1 MASRARRP
9 ALRYALWSCRFVHSK
24 LDLGASPQAW
34 SSFILQRLQAIP
46 TTALVE
52 SCDELSRA
60 RCDDFA
66 IFRAIGDEC
75 SYRLRG
81 DGQCTNRCIRP
92 AHASPT
98 AWECVSLLRSFAGV
112 MCRHRQFLQMI
123 ELRGSLLPLL
133 RSADLLRLLV
143 ACGHFTAQNAGQI
156 RKPQIEVEFNMLMGS
171 RKMIGHTSTLDLE
184 VISKRAK
191 RVMHVADFLEAA
203 KASVE
208 AAKVST
214 GGKKGGRK
222 RKSKTRSSSGGS
234 ALHALP
240 VLASCRAFRESR
252 SATGSSALIDLELS
266 GRATAGS
273 EAHRRWVPRLDAIP
287 SCLRDSGFELPRLRV
302 AVFNAF
308 SRVAP
313 HPAASCCKVALT
325 QTPWFFS
332 QAVSRFLHIGSARKQ
347 HGHGKWL
354 SMFAPVR
361 VELLQVEDIWEG
373 RLRRSTGPFSSGFD
387 VLLVPGG
394 SAKADWRSLES
405 EGREAIH
412 RFVQSGGG
420 YCGICAGAF
429 LAHRLRLLDAL
440 KKTAQQGKERTL
452 SDGESGDELDE
463 PQVAPHIPQAK
474 ASRDPFMV
482 NVQFT
487 KRGKRLLWTE
497 GSGPPSG
504 DDELHNGTVR
514 MRYHNGP
521 LLRVLKASPAEALCS
536 MTSDAA
542 AAVNGCAA
550 VVMQNCG
557 GGRVLAI
564 SPHPE
569 STQDG
574 LLVPQPGKE
583 RLRRVLQRAVLLAA
597 AGPAAHSWLEAELH
611 IPGKLRTAHLIAQAA
626 TTVLIERHYFLLC
639 SPLELLQTVHATV
652 RLLLLPSADSRFWTD
667 IFSPCLAWALTSLR
681 GRDMVTTLA
690 ACVAFQRFDAARSI
704 AGALSAEPTI
714 AKRDICVW
722 AGSLAVL
729 AGFRHLRGQLLEAG
743 AAIFAEAC
751 IAYAGCLGESEA
763 RQLLTFAL
771 AAGLQGVCVKYPRL
785 EELTDA
791 IQVRNPKSARQTK
804 SRMHEEVLQSLLIVV
819 SGPASPLACRPSLSA
834 EEPCAIYSID
844 IAVHHPP
851 RAAKSAAS
859 RL

>member
-1 MASRARRP
+1 MAWRASRP
-9 ALRYALWSCRFVHSK
+9 ALRCALRSRFVNSE

-34 SSFILQRLQAIP
+34 SSFILQRLQTIP

-81 DGQCTNRCIRP
+81 DGQRSNRCLRP

-98 AWECVSLLRSFAGV
+98 ATELVSLLRSFAGV
-112 MCRHRQFLQMI
+112 TCRHRQFLQMI
-123 ELRGSLLPLL
+123 ELKGSLLPLL
-133 RSADLLRLLV
+133 RSTDLLRLV
-143 ACGHFTAQNAGQI
+143 IACGH
-156 RKPQIEVEFNMLMGS
+156 
-171 RKMIGHTSTLDLE
+171 LDL
-184 VISKRAK
+184 RASK
-191 RVMHVADFLEAA
+191 RVMHVADFLSAA

-208 AAKVST
+208 NAKAST
-214 GGKKGGRK
+214 GAGKKGGKK
-222 RKSKTRSSSGGS
+222 RKSKRRSSSGGS
-234 ALHALP
+234 SLHTLP
-240 VLASCRAFRESR
+240 LLATCAAFRESR
-252 SATGSSALIDLELS
+252 TSPDISGRPMAGIAVITILCRRPSA

-273 EAHRRWVPRLDAIP
+273 SEAHPSQHCVPRLP

-373 RLRRSTGPFSSGFD
+373 RLRRSTGPYSSGFD
-387 VLLVPGG
+387 VFLVPGG
-394 SAKADWRSLES
+394 SAQADWRTLES

-440 KKTAQQGKERTL
+440 KKPAHQGKERTL
-452 SDGESGDELDE
+452 TEGESGDELDE
-463 PQVAPHIPQAK
+463 PQVAPHVPQAK

-482 NVQFT
+482 NVHFT

-497 GSGPPSG
+497 GPGPPSG
-504 DDELHNGTVR
+504 EDELHNGTVR

-536 MTSDAA
+536 MTSDATA
-542 AAVNGCAA
+542 ALNGCAA
-550 VVMQNCG
+550 VVMQNSG

-574 LLVPQPGKE
+574 LLLPQPGKE

-611 IPGKLRTAHLIAQAA
+611 IP
-626 TTVLIERHYFLLC
+626 
-639 SPLELLQTVHATV
+639 
-652 RLLLLPSADSRFWTD
+652 
-667 IFSPCLAWALTSLR
+667 
-681 GRDMVTTLA
+681 
-690 ACVAFQRFDAARSI
+690 
-704 AGALSAEPTI
+704 
-714 AKRDICVW
+714 AKC
-722 AGSLAVL
+722 
-729 AGFRHLRGQLLEAG
+729 
-743 AAIFAEAC
+743 
-751 IAYAGCLGESEA
+751 
-763 RQLLTFAL
+763 
-771 AAGLQGVCVKYPRL
+771 
-785 EELTDA
+785 
-791 IQVRNPKSARQTK
+791 
-804 SRMHEEVLQSLLIVV
+804 
-819 SGPASPLACRPSLSA
+819 
-834 EEPCAIYSID
+834 
-844 IAVHHPP
+844 
-851 RAAKSAAS
+851 
-859 RL
+859 